1 MHDAIDE
8 TGVCRVSTGDAF
20 RERFGNPYAVIHR
33 ADAHRSLLEGA
44 EASDRVRV
52 VTGTTIQRVEQDC
65 DSVAVFDSK
74 ANRYRGGSLS
84 GAAKG
89 EIRAAINRSSRCRW
103 P

>member
-1 MHDAIDE
+1 MHVAIDE

-52 VTGTTIQRVEQDC
+52 VTGTTFNV
-65 DSVAVFDSK
+65 
-74 ANRYRGGSLS
+74 
-84 GAAKG
+84 
-89 EIRAAINRSSRCRW
+89 SSRSVTVWLCSTARRISIVAA